1 MSNNFTLI
9 TGAAGF
15 LGYYHCCSLIE
26 IDKPII
32 AVDINQK
39 KIIKLKKKLFSEFNV
54 KKIHF
59 FKVDITREKEIIK
72 IKNNLKKKNKNRLYY
87 K

>member
-39 KIIKLKKKLFSEFNV
+39 KIIKLKKKTK
-54 KKIHF
+54 KKI
-59 FKVDITREKEIIK
+59 KR
-72 IKNNLKKKNKNRLYY
+72 
-87 K
+87 